1 MKRREVAIERQRFS
15 FWLAVAAG
23 MHIML
28 LLSSFAWQHFAG
40 KKEPIRNVVSVSLVT
55 LPGSGGSPLPA
66 AVPGGAPQPEGG
78 ESAVAFPESEAEEI
92 MLEATPQE
100 PEKPKEPVTVKAVPE
115 SPQTAKKPA
124 EQKQQKAPETPAR
137 KQPAAVKKE
146 VPVAPK
152 KAENLGKALDQLRQ
166 SVESR
171 SAEQQKQKSL
181 GNALAKLQ
189 EKVARQGG
197 EGGNS
202 KGVGGGS
209 GKPGTGSGGSG
220 GGGGGTADP
229 YTVRVASIIQEN
241 WEFSSKM
248 LQNSYGMEVYVHIFV
263 LPDGTIRDIRY
274 DKSSPSA
281 YLNNSVKRALEKS
294 SPLPPLPRENA
305 TGGKSIGFV
314 FTPEGIDM

>member
-1 MKRREVAIERQRFS
+1 MNRREVAIERQRFS
-15 FWLAVAAG
+15 FWLAAVAG

-28 LLSSFAWQHFAG
+28 LLSAFAWQHFAG

-78 ESAVAFPESEAEEI
+78 EPAGAFPESEPEGI
-92 MLEATPQE
+92 RLEAAPPE
-100 PEKPKEPVTVKAVPE
+100 PEKPK
-115 SPQTAKKPA
+115 
-124 EQKQQKAPETPAR
+124 APEMPVG
-137 KQPAAVKKE
+137 KQPAAVRKE
-146 VPVAPK
+146 IPESPK
-152 KAENLGKALDQLRQ
+152 KTENLGKALDKLRQ

-197 EGGNS
+197 AGGNTN
-202 KGVGGGS
+202 GAGGGA
-209 GKPGTGSGGSG
+209 GKPGTGSGGPG
-220 GGGGGTADP
+220 GGGGGKADP
-229 YTVRVASIIQEN
+229 YTVRVASIIQQN

-248 LQNSYGMEVYVHIFV
+248 LQSNYGMEVYVHIFV

-281 YLNNSVKRALEKS
+281 YLNNSVKRALEQS
-294 SPLPPLPRENA
+294 SPLPPLPRENG